1 MRTKIVFGL
10 GLLVMVVGPAGRAS
24 AQLELIGEAVKAA
37 IMAIDL
43 SVQKIQTQTIVL
55 QNAQQELQNGMQ
67 ATRLADITSW
77 VQQQKDLYG
86 AYYQELWQVK
96 NVLMDYSVVRKMVE
110 RQIRLVSDYKRA
122 YSAVMQDPHFSAGEM
137 GHIAAVYAG
146 ILNESVENINQLSR
160 LTGAFVTQM
169 SDGDRLQLLNGL
181 GARIDRNYADLEG
194 FTQENVLLSLQ
205 RSKEEG
211 DWGMIKSLYGIQ

>member
-1 MRTKIVFGL
+1 MKMAVGL
-10 GLLVMVVGPAGRAS
+10 GLLVMVVAPAGRAY
-24 AQLELIGEAVKAA
+24 AQLEIIGEAVKAA

-43 SVQKIQTQTIVL
+43 SVQKIQTQTIFL
-55 QNAQQELQNGMQ
+55 QEAEQELQNAMQ

-96 NVLMDYSVVRKMVE
+96 TVLMDYSIVKKMVNK
-110 RQIRLVSDYKRA
+110 QIRLVSDYKRA
-122 YSAVMQDPHFSAGEM
+122 YSAVLRDPHFTAGEID
-137 GHIAAVYAG
+137 HIAAVYAG

-160 LTGAFVTQM
+160 LTSAFVMQM
-169 SDGDRLQLLNGL
+169 DDGDRLQLLNTL
-181 GARIDRNYADLEG
+181 GGRIDRNYADLEE
-194 FTQENVLLSLQ
+194 FTQENILLSLQ